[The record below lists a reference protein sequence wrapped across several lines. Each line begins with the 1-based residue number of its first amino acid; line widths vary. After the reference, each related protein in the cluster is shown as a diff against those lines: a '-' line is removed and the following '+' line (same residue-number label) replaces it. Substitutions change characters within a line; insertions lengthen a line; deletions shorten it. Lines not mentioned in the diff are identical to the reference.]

1 MCPKRVS
8 PRYNLQLAAAE
19 PDSLLRGAQR
29 PTWQCFLNWV
39 WPLIGSRRCFWWVLK
54 RQALQ
59 FVLISRGL
67 KARLDLHNLCLSWN
81 GLLSVAI
88 KVHRVCVWVSRC
100 QPSTVAEPRPA
111 TGRST
116 GSQINVA
123 RQAPRADVFDVN
135 APLYIIQ
142 LADMWDV
149 SDGIQGQGCLGTNYQ
164 TARHKSRSIFPYSCG
179 NTRQAPFIFLDCCFW
194 HGSVSVNTARPPL

>member
-1 MCPKRVS
+1 MTVFFK
-8 PRYNLQLAAAE
+8 L
-19 PDSLLRGAQR
+19 
-29 PTWQCFLNWV
+29 WV
-39 WPLIGSRRCFWWVLK
+39 WSLIGSQRCFWWVLK

-59 FVLISRGL
+59 FVLISRGP
-67 KARLDLHNLCLSWN
+67 KARLNLHNLCPSWK
-81 GLLSVAI
+81 GLLNVAI
-88 KVHRVCVWVSRC
+88 KVLGVCASPC

-111 TGRST
+111 TG
-116 GSQINVA
+116 GSAGRQINVA

-135 APLYIIQ
+135 APLYILQ
-142 LADMWDV
+142 LADRLHV

-179 NTRQAPFIFLDCCFW
+179 NTRQAPFIFPDCCFW